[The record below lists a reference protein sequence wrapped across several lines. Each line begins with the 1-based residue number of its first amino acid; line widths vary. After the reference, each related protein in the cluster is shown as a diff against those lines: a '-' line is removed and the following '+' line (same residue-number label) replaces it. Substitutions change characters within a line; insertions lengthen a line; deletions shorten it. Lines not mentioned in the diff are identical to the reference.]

1 MRNNKEKGFA
11 LILSIVLMLAMS
23 LMGGGLIIIAS
34 GDHSSNNSSEDYQ
47 QTFYVAE
54 TALLEGERYLLNKF
68 LGPWDSGKHER
79 DKTKRALPDDTIKF
93 KGKMEKINYNKAFKD
108 FYETDNICF
117 QSFSDINAT
126 EINVVIADSYN
137 FGKMLADG
145 FKNKKK
151 EYFEEAETLQKY
163 YFDYFIT
170 KIGAAPFR
178 GSGGSV
184 KKGANNLGND
194 GMAYRVHGCGI
205 RGVGNAD
212 PIVVGLESVVVLP
225 K

>member
-1 MRNNKEKGFA
+1 MKNKEEKGFA

-68 LGPWDSGKHER
+68 LGPWDSSKHER

-117 QSFSDINAT
+117 QSFSDINT
-126 EINVVIADSYN
+126 NEINISYDQLRDRLPPEISDDIVLLLSQSYEAFADFAEIQTQADVNEFNIKYN
-137 FGKMLADG
+137 VQLFLP
-145 FKNKKK
+145 
-151 EYFEEAETLQKY
+151 QQS
-163 YFDYFIT
+163 
-170 KIGAAPFR
+170 GA
-178 GSGGSV
+178 
-184 KKGANNLGND
+184 
-194 GMAYRVHGCGI
+194 
-205 RGVGNAD
+205 
-212 PIVVGLESVVVLP
+212 
-225 K
+225 

>member
-68 LGPWDSGKHER
+68 LGPWDSSKHER
-79 DKTKRALPDDTIKF
+79 DKTKKRALPDDTIKF

-117 QSFSDINAT
+117 QSFSDINT
-126 EINVVIADSYN
+126 NEINVVIADSYN
-137 FGKMLADG
+137 FEKCLQMDLKIK
-145 FKNKKK
+145 KNISMK
-151 EYFEEAETLQKY
+151 L
-163 YFDYFIT
+163 
-170 KIGAAPFR
+170 KI
-178 GSGGSV
+178 
-184 KKGANNLGND
+184 
-194 GMAYRVHGCGI
+194 YRNI
-205 RGVGNAD
+205 
-212 PIVVGLESVVVLP
+212 ILIIL
-225 K
+225 

>member
-23 LMGGGLIIIAS
+23 LMGCGLIIIAS

-68 LGPWDSGKHER
+68 LGPWDSSKHER

-108 FYETDNICF
+108 FMRRIIFVFKVF
-117 QSFSDINAT
+117 QIFT
-126 EINVVIADSYN
+126 QM
-137 FGKMLADG
+137 KLML
-145 FKNKKK
+145 
-151 EYFEEAETLQKY
+151 
-163 YFDYFIT
+163 
-170 KIGAAPFR
+170 
-178 GSGGSV
+178 S
-184 KKGANNLGND
+184 
-194 GMAYRVHGCGI
+194 
-205 RGVGNAD
+205 
-212 PIVVGLESVVVLP
+212 
-225 K
+225 

>member
-68 LGPWDSGKHER
+68 LGPWDSSKHER

-108 FYETDNICF
+108 FMRRIIFVFKVF
-117 QSFSDINAT
+117 QILT
-126 EINVVIADSYN
+126 QM
-137 FGKMLADG
+137 KLML
-145 FKNKKK
+145 
-151 EYFEEAETLQKY
+151 
-163 YFDYFIT
+163 
-170 KIGAAPFR
+170 
-178 GSGGSV
+178 S
-184 KKGANNLGND
+184 
-194 GMAYRVHGCGI
+194 
-205 RGVGNAD
+205 
-212 PIVVGLESVVVLP
+212 
-225 K
+225 

>member
-79 DKTKRALPDDTIKF
+79 DKTKRRLMGQIAKKKLLWKPNFHMERGLKKALIITINWYK
-93 KGKMEKINYNKAFKD
+93 
-108 FYETDNICF
+108 
-117 QSFSDINAT
+117 
-126 EINVVIADSYN
+126 
-137 FGKMLADG
+137 
-145 FKNKKK
+145 KNKDLYNNHF
-151 EYFEEAETLQKY
+151 YF
-163 YFDYFIT
+163 
-170 KIGAAPFR
+170 
-178 GSGGSV
+178 
-184 KKGANNLGND
+184 
-194 GMAYRVHGCGI
+194 
-205 RGVGNAD
+205 
-212 PIVVGLESVVVLP
+212 
-225 K
+225 